1 MTVPRTGLRFNFF
14 GTGKIFDT
22 AGGMR
27 RRLIFNVVA
36 AAVIFYSAFFVVHIA
51 VSAFIGTQIPNE
63 YREAANVDL
72 TLSIIQGVNPY
83 SLANLDGPRPGLVFQ
98 YGPLFSLLVAGVHF
112 IVPFIDIIVLHY
124 VVAFICVMTAA
135 VMASVMAKENTETL
149 LPCAVVFLFT
159 IVCTW
164 RYGYINA
171 VPDTL
176 GVTLLVL
183 ILFVETRRSLRGRE
197 FIEAFISVAV
207 FYTKQYFVVI
217 ALSLFIYKLTVDKRA
232 CIRLTVSGLALL
244 AVSVAAIHIW
254 CPLYFTY
261 SLLVVHGVSGQS
273 TGAAAPVFSFVGLNG
288 TSGVVAAS
296 KYNEP
301 PSGWL
306 FELQQVKSLA
316 GIFIFVFAGMA
327 VSVIKAFRLRTPS
340 FSGSRLF
347 VIHSGVAAL
356 ALLYLGQNDGAWL
369 SYYLQI
375 LMPTVIIY
383 TFISMEKICLD
394 DTSEKPYLMVCT
406 GLFLLMVM
414 FTVYRCDGRLP
425 VYDKSDAAK
434 RAWDTAYGYCGSYAD
449 EGEILYIAPLGFDAL
464 SNGRYLYDNGHE
476 MAINEDFYEEYRRS
490 SFYRMLFPYAG
501 TVMEKHLAYRDEMR
515 ENVRHQGYSLVT
527 AVPGYETIADSALLK
542 QSGYE
547 LIDTLTLDM
556 GRTSYEVEFWAPM
569 LL

>member
-1 MTVPRTGLRFNFF
+1 MTVPREGLRFNFF
-14 GTGKIFDT
+14 GTKKTFDT

-36 AAVIFYSAFFVVHIA
+36 AAVVFYSVFFVIHIA
-51 VSAFIGTQIPNE
+51 VSAFAGTQIPNE

-72 TLSIIQGVNPY
+72 TLSIIHGINPY
-83 SLANLDGPRPGLVFQ
+83 SLAGLDGSEPGLVFQ

-112 IVPFIDIIVLHY
+112 IVPFIDITALHY
-124 VVAFICVMTAA
+124 IVAFICVMAAA
-135 VMASVMAKENTETL
+135 VMAFVMAKENTVTM
-149 LPCAVVFLFT
+149 LPCASVFLFT

-183 ILFVETRRSLRGRE
+183 IFFVETRRKLKAKE
-197 FIEAFISVAV
+197 FIEALISVAL
-207 FYTKQYFVVI
+207 FYTKQYFIVI
-217 ALSLFIYKLTVDKRA
+217 ALSLFIYKLIVDKKA

-244 AVSVAAIHIW
+244 AASVGVIHIW

-273 TGAAAPVFSFVGLNG
+273 TGAAAPVFSFIGLNV
-288 TSGVVAAS
+288 TSGAVAAS
-296 KYNEP
+296 EYSEP

-327 VSVIKAFRLRTPS
+327 AGVIRAFRSRTPS
-340 FSGSRLF
+340 FTGSRLF

-375 LMPTVIIY
+375 LMPPVIIY
-383 TFISMEKICLD
+383 AFISMEKICLD
-394 DTSEKPYLMVCT
+394 DTLKKPYLAAYA
-406 GLFLLMVM
+406 GLFLIMTM

-425 VYDKSDAAK
+425 VYDKTAAAK
-434 RAWDTAYGYCGSYAD
+434 RVWDTAYGYCSLYAD
-449 EGEILYIAPLGFDAL
+449 KGDILYVAPLGFDAL

-476 MAINEDFYEEYRRS
+476 MAINEEFYEEYKRS
-490 SFYRMLFPYAG
+490 SFYRTVFPYAG
-501 TVMEKHLAYRDEMR
+501 AVMEKHLTYRDEMR
-515 ENVRHQGYSLVT
+515 DRVRHQGYSLVT
-527 AVPGYETIADSALLK
+527 AVPGYETIADRALLK

-556 GRTSYEVEFWAPM
+556 GRNGYEVEFWAPM

>member
-1 MTVPRTGLRFNFF
+1 MTVPREGLRFNFF
-14 GTGKIFDT
+14 RTKGVFDT

-27 RRLIFNVVA
+27 RRLIFNIVA
-36 AAVIFYSAFFVVHIA
+36 VAVLFYSVFFVAHIA
-51 VSAFIGTQIPNE
+51 VSAFTDTQIPNE

-72 TLSIIQGVNPY
+72 TLSIIHGDNPY
-83 SLANLDGPRPGLVFQ
+83 SLANLESSKPGLVFQ
-98 YGPLFSLLVAGVHF
+98 YGALFSLLVAGVHF
-112 IVPFIDIIVLHY
+112 IVPFIDVTALHY
-124 VVAFICVMTAA
+124 IVAFICVMSAA
-135 VMASVMAKENTETL
+135 VMASAMAREHTKTL
-149 LPCAVVFLFT
+149 LPCVSVFLFT
-159 IVCTW
+159 VVCTW

-183 ILFVETRRSLRGRE
+183 VLFVETRRDLKAKE
-197 FIEAFISVAV
+197 FIEALISVAV

-217 ALSLFIYKLTVDKRA
+217 ALSLFIYKLIIDKKA
-232 CIRLTVSGLALL
+232 CVRLTISGLVLL
-244 AVSVAAIHIW
+244 AVSVALIHIW

-273 TGAAAPVFSFVGLNG
+273 TGATAPVFSFIGLNG

-296 KYNEP
+296 EYNEP

-316 GIFIFVFAGMA
+316 GIFIFIFAGMA
-327 VSVIKAFRLRTPS
+327 VGVIKAFRCRTPS
-340 FSGSRLF
+340 FPGSRLF
-347 VIHSGVAAL
+347 VIHSGTAAL

-383 TFISMEKICLD
+383 AFISMERLCLD
-394 DTSEKPYLMVCT
+394 DRLKKPYLAAFT
-406 GLFLLMVM
+406 GMLLFMVM

-425 VYDKSDAAK
+425 VYDKSDEAK
-434 RAWDTAYGYCGSYAD
+434 RVWDKAYGYCDLYAGN
-449 EGEILYIAPLGFDAL
+449 GEILYVAPLGFNAL

-476 MAINEDFYEEYRRS
+476 MAINEDFYEEYKSS
-490 SFYRMLFPYAG
+490 SFYRTVFPYAG
-501 TVMEKHLAYRDEMR
+501 AVMEQHLAYRDEMR
-515 ENVRHQGYSLVT
+515 EKVRQQGYSLVT
-527 AVPGYETIADSALLK
+527 AVPGYETIADSSLLK
-542 QSGYE
+542 RSGYE

-556 GRTSYEVEFWAPM
+556 GRTGFDVEFWAPM